1 MAHWS
6 RVYGMHRLI
15 KSIQIPIMPIEVV
28 EAADTPGVEKAASP
42 LFLFKYNDKETTFS
56 FRKKK
61 NFFSIHSF
69 IQFK

>member
-56 FRKKK
+56 L
-61 NFFSIHSF
+61 
-69 IQFK
+69 